1 MERRFRETITCM
13 IVAIILVIA
22 MLPTT
27 AFADTQGSD
36 TWIAVS
42 YSGHVSVK
50 LLNGNEFCENDL
62 NRGKLFATQEGT
74 ITIEVQSQQKS
85 ERLESIIVKS
95 GAFSTS
101 LDDVTYDREEN
112 VFQADENGIV
122 TVSLNLKKGN
132 AYWLVETWNQTW
144 IAISYDGGIELSD
157 ITGVPAQND
166 PEWAK
171 TIAYKEGMLHFNVK
185 TEDGKNI
192 KILSGAF
199 SDSLDN
205 VEYNINEGIFKPN
218 ASGIIT
224 VSLDLK
230 KDKAYVI
237 RLTDEEGTSSDLK
250 DAVAKIKPSVSTVK
264 TAKGIKV
271 NLKTSGSSMK
281 DIKANGGKLE
291 YKIYRA
297 TAKNGK
303 YVLKKTTTAKS
314 YTDRSVKKGKKY
326 YYKVRLYV
334 KDASGKIIQSTSLAK
349 SNVAVRVYK

>member
-1 MERRFRETITCM
+1 MKKIINILFT
-13 IVAIILVIA
+13 IILVIA

-27 AFADTQGSD
+27 AFAETQRSD

-42 YSGHVSVK
+42 YSGKLSVT
-50 LLNGNEFCENDL
+50 LLNGSEFCENDL
-62 NRGKLFATQEGT
+62 ERGQIWATQEGK
-74 ITIEVQSQQKS
+74 ITIEVQSRQKS
-85 ERLESIIVKS
+85 DRLESILVKS
-95 GAFSTS
+95 GAYSGS
-101 LDDVTYDREEN
+101 LDDVTYDCEEEA
-112 VFQADENGIV
+112 FQADENGIV
-122 TVSLNLKKGN
+122 TVSINLKKGN
-132 AYWLVETWNQTW
+132 AYLLGETWNQTW
-144 IAISYDGGIELSD
+144 IAISYDGGIELFD
-157 ITGVPAQND
+157 INGVPVQND
-166 PEWAK
+166 AEWGKA
-171 TIAYKEGMLHFNVK
+171 IAYKEGIIHFDAK
-185 TEDGKNI
+185 TENQKNI

-199 SDSLDN
+199 SGSLND
-205 VEYNINEGIFKPN
+205 VEYNTNEGIFKPN
-218 ASGIIT
+218 ASGIIK

-237 RLTDEEGTSSDLK
+237 WSTEEEDTSSELK
-250 DAVAKIKPSVSTVK
+250 DVVAKIKPSVSTVK

-334 KDASGKIIQSTSLAK
+334 KDASGTIIQSTSLAK